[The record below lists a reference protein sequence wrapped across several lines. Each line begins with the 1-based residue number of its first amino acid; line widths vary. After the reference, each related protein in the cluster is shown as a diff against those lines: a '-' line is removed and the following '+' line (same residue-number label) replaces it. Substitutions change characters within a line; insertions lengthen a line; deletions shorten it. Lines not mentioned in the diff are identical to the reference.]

1 MATWRDTGVNYGGQ
15 HIGKGVTRLLKE
27 IDKALGKE
35 TAPVQ
40 EKPSTWVI
48 VAGTFLLPTAAVLAK
63 LEDPWDKLAIL
74 TGGFLSTN
82 LWDIIEEA
90 MAAAGGGGA
99 AAGAPYVPPTYV
111 PPAPTQATPAA
122 PTQAPAPAATRGRY
136 QVTG

>member
-27 IDKALGKE
+27 VDKALGKE

-90 MAAAGGGGA
+90 MAAGGGGA
-99 AAGAPYVPPTYV
+99 AAAVRSSPAPVYT
-111 PPAPTQATPAA
+111 PPATP
-122 PTQAPAPAATRGRY
+122 
-136 QVTG
+136 QVQSSGERIY